1 MRTVRARDDH
11 AHDGLHQDGA
21 ASAGKAALTDALPV
35 QRKPAAG
42 ATPPSLM
49 MSPAPATAD
58 AFDFGFASAGGAVQ
72 KKDKPAGD
80 AADAAEEKPPE
91 DDSAEALLISF
102 PDFKIDTESP
112 LGEVGGLGH
121 AGVLLINK
129 KGVTRYYEYGR
140 YKTKDGTKGRVRKES
155 VPNVIIGP
163 DGKATP
169 ASLETCLATISA
181 KSGKKGRIDAAY
193 FQNVNFEVMEAYAQ
207 SKLKESNPEYKEY
220 DKKRAPY
227 TLSGNNCA
235 TFAENVITQDKD
247 VDKPSIWMHSPVN
260 TVSEYQDEGNAKVS
274 YDPDAKAGS
283 RLSIGEFDESDAK
296 VKK

>member
-1 MRTVRARDDH
+1 MRTARARDEQ

-21 ASAGKAALTDALPV
+21 AAGKAALTDALPV

-49 MSPAPATAD
+49 MSPAPASAD

-72 KKDKPAGD
+72 KKDDP
-80 AADAAEEKPPE
+80 AADAKPPE

-155 VPNVIIGP
+155 VPNVVIGA

-169 ASLETCLATISA
+169 ASLEKCLATIST

-207 SKLKESNPEYKEY
+207 AKLKESNPEYKEY

-227 TLSGNNCA
+227 TLTGNNCA

-260 TVSEYQDEGNAKVS
+260 TVSEYQQEGNAKVT
-274 YDPDAKAGS
+274 YDPAAKAGD
-283 RLSIGEFDESDAK
+283 RLDIGEFDEADAK